1 MNEQRLATVAAAEED
16 RRVTRS
22 QASLDTVLGTNR
34 ACEPFLRR
42 MRTCRMLFSARMG
55 ISGMLDDYPNLSAFV
70 ARGEARPAYKRAF
83 DAQSAVNTG
92 KQPAS

>member
-1 MNEQRLATVAAAEED
+1 
-16 RRVTRS
+16 
-22 QASLDTVLGTNR
+22 
-34 ACEPFLRR
+34 
-42 MRTCRMLFSARMG
+42 MLFSARMG